1 MKTAQINNKVI
12 LSITL
17 SQVFQLLSHDV
28 QSVFAFHY
36 KLVSESLFVIRARHS
51 GYGCAEVFFYR
62 PYRYTA
68 ANFIAQNA
76 PSYAVEWM
84 SQPNNN
90 SRAGISR

>member
-51 GYGCAEVFFYR
+51 GYGCAEVFYSL
-62 PYRYTA
+62 YCYIA
-68 ANFIAQNA
+68 ANFIAQKA
-76 PSYAVEWM
+76 PSYAVE
-84 SQPNNN
+84 
-90 SRAGISR
+90 